1 MIDINQ
7 QLNNMSKE
15 LKFVVAQPDDV
26 YYTWQVHAWLESL
39 KAIGHSDKAIVLVYT
54 PSFREYNGKWEKIIE
69 LYPEAKFAFY
79 KDSGDVSQ
87 QLGTYIPVLRP
98 YVLMRYFQEHPE
110 MSANAV
116 FYCDCDILFTDKF
129 NVDEYINDDICYLSD
144 TNSYI
149 NASYFDSKVHQVKPD
164 KLEEYKTRDI
174 LAELTSMIGISREI
188 AEANNE
194 HSGGAQYFL
203 KNVDANFWHKVMNDC
218 IIIRKYL
225 QFINREFFASEEAG
239 FQSWCADMWA
249 VLWNLWLKDIETKNI
264 LEMEFSWASDS
275 IEKVERLGLFH
286 NAGITQQNMGSY
298 PAFYKGAY
306 HTGKDPFRDTH
317 MQTVLN
323 DETAKKYGTH
333 YYATKLIELKNKYNL
348 NY

>member
-1 MIDINQ
+1 MKD
-7 QLNNMSKE
+7 
-15 LKFVVAQPDDV
+15 LKFICAQPDDT
-26 YYTWQVHAWLESL
+26 YYTWQVHSWLESL
-39 KAIGHSDKAIVLVYT
+39 KEIGHSDKAIVLVYT
-54 PSFREYNGKWEKIIE
+54 PSFRDKSDKWQKIE
-69 LYPEAKFAFY
+69 DLYPEAQFAYY
-79 KDSGDVSQ
+79 KDGGDVSQ
-87 QLGTYIPVLRP
+87 HLGTYIPVLRP

-110 MSANAV
+110 MSAKAV
-116 FYCDCDILFTDKF
+116 FYCDCDVLFTDKF

-149 NASYFDSKVHQVKPD
+149 NATYFDSKVHQVKAD
-164 KLEEYKTRDI
+164 KLEEYKTRDV

-188 AEANNE
+188 AEANNN

-203 KNVDANFWHKVMNDC
+203 KNVDAKFWHKVMNDC

-225 QFINREFFASEEAG
+225 QHINRQFFASEEKG

-249 VLWNLWLKDIETKNI
+249 VLWNLWLRDIETKNI
-264 LEMEFSWASDS
+264 PEMEFSWASDS

-306 HTGKDPFRDTH
+306 HTGKDPFKDTH
-317 MQTVLN
+317 MQVVLN
-323 DETAKKYGTH
+323 DENAKKHGTH
-333 YYATKLIELKNKYNL
+333 YYVTKLIELKQKYNL

>member
-1 MIDINQ
+1 MKD
-7 QLNNMSKE
+7 
-15 LKFVVAQPDDV
+15 LKFICAQPDDV

-39 KAIGHSDKAIVLVYT
+39 RAIGHSDKAIVLVYT
-54 PSFREYNGKWEKIIE
+54 PSFREYNGKWEKVKE
-69 LYPEAKFAFY
+69 LYPEAQFAFY

-98 YVLMRYFQEHPE
+98 YVLMKYYQEHPE
-110 MSANAV
+110 MSAKAV

-129 NVDEYINDDICYLSD
+129 NVDEYINDDVCYLSD

-149 NASYFDSKVHQVKPD
+149 NATYFDSKIHQVKPD

-225 QFINREFFASEEAG
+225 QYINRQFFVSEEAG

-249 VLWNLWLKDIETKNI
+249 VLWNLWLRDIETKNI
-264 LEMEFSWASDS
+264 PEMEFSWASDS

-286 NAGITQQNMGSY
+286 NAGITQQNMGTY

-306 HTGKDPFRDTH
+306 HTGKNPFNDTH

-323 DETAKKYGTH
+323 DENAKKYGTH
-333 YYATKLIELKNKYNL
+333 YYVTKLIELKNKYNL

>member
-1 MIDINQ
+1 MKD
-7 QLNNMSKE
+7 
-15 LKFVVAQPDDV
+15 LKFICAQPDDV

-39 KAIGHSDKAIVLVYT
+39 RAIGHSDKAIVLVYT
-54 PSFREYNGKWEKIIE
+54 PSFREYNGKWEKVKE
-69 LYPEAKFAFY
+69 LYPEAQFAFY

-98 YVLMRYFQEHPE
+98 YVLMKYYQEHPE
-110 MSANAV
+110 MSAKAV

-149 NASYFDSKVHQVKPD
+149 NASYFDSKIHQVKPD

-174 LAELTSMIGISREI
+174 LAELTSMIGISRET

-203 KNVDANFWHKVMNDC
+203 KNVDAKFWHKVMNDC

-225 QFINREFFASEEAG
+225 QFINREFFVSEEAG

-264 LEMEFSWASDS
+264 PEMEFSWASDS

-286 NAGITQQNMGSY
+286 NAGITQQNMGAY

-306 HTGKDPFRDTH
+306 HTGKDPFKDTH

-323 DETAKKYGTH
+323 DENAKRYGTH